1 MQTEI
6 ERKERKAFL
15 QSINTGSLHGE
26 SEGEHTGDEEECG
39 GDKDRDVIVGGGVH
53 LDDRGEQTKG
63 SVGSGGEGISRSPHG
78 SREDFGSITV
88 ENSV

>member
-63 SVGSGGEGISRSPHG
+63 SVGSGGEGISSSPNG